1 MFEYL
6 FPIFAFGLV
15 VTGIVCKGV
24 LTAADMAKADREAHE
39 RTRVLI
45 TSSENQPESRAS
57 TMGVVSK
64 PAATAA

>member
-24 LTAADMAKADREAHE
+24 LAAADVAKAE
-39 RTRVLI
+39 RLAKER
-45 TSSENQPESRAS
+45 SRATPFEAQADVPAS
-57 TMGVVSK
+57 VQPVMK
-64 PAATAA
+64 PAAA